1 MLCLKRSSHCSD
13 RGGCLAVVKKSE
25 GTGRKSIIRYRFL
38 MLFTLLGLVIVLFI
52 LIPLAKVVFLSDKEA
67 LWQALLDPTTI
78 NSILLTLYASLI
90 TTAIGFVFGV
100 PLAYM
105 LARYDFP
112 LKSVVEGLID
122 LPIVV
127 PHTAAGIALLFVFGR
142 NYLLGR
148 LFGTIGVRFVD
159 SLAGIVVAML
169 FVSVPFLINSAKE
182 GFKKVDVRLEKV
194 SRTLGASP
202 WQVFYRVTFPLAW
215 RGVLAGNLMMW
226 ARGISEF
233 GAVVIL
239 AYYPMVTP
247 TLIYQRF
254 ESYGLNQAVP
264 VAAILVIICAFI
276 FIGVR
281 TLLRSGPEDD

>member
-1 MLCLKRSSHCSD
+1 
-13 RGGCLAVVKKSE
+13 LAVTKKTASQ
-25 GTGRKSIIRYRFL
+25 RRRFFHRYRFL
-38 MLFTLLGLVIVLFI
+38 AAFTFLGILIVLFI
-52 LIPLAKVVFLSDKEA
+52 LLPLAKVVLLSDKA
-67 LWQALLDPTTI
+67 SLWQALTDKTTI
-78 NSILLTLYASLI
+78 NSITLTLYAALI
-90 TTAIGFVFGV
+90 TTAVGFILGV
-100 PLAYM
+100 PLAYI

-112 LKSVVEGLID
+112 WKSAVEGLID

-142 NYLLGR
+142 NF
-148 LFGTIGVRFVD
+148 LFGKWFNAIGIQFVD

-182 GFKKVDVRLEKV
+182 GFKKVDVRLENV

-202 WQVFYRVTFPLAW
+202 WQVFQRITFPLAW
-215 RGVLAGNLMMW
+215 RSIAAGSLMMW

-239 AYYPMVTP
+239 TYYPMVTP

-254 ESYGLNQAVP
+254 ESYGLSQAIP
-264 VAAILVIICAFI
+264 IAALLIIVCAFI

-281 TLLRSGPEDD
+281 TLLRRRPDDD

>member
-1 MLCLKRSSHCSD
+1 MAVTGKPASTR
-13 RGGCLAVVKKSE
+13 RKFFQRYGFLAV
-25 GTGRKSIIRYRFL
+25 
-38 MLFTLLGLVIVLFI
+38 FTILGLLIVLFI
-52 LIPLAKVVFLSDKEA
+52 LLPLAKVVLLSDKA
-67 LWQALLDPTTI
+67 SLWQALTDPTTI
-78 NSILLTLYASLI
+78 NSISLTLYAALI
-90 TTAIGFVFGV
+90 TTAIGFILGV
-100 PLAYM
+100 PLAYI
-105 LARYDFP
+105 LARFNFP
-112 LKSVVEGLID
+112 GKSAIEGLID

-142 NYLLGR
+142 NYLLGKW
-148 LFGTIGVRFVD
+148 FNAVGISFVD

-182 GFKKVDVRLEKV
+182 GFKKVDIRLENV

-202 WQVFYRVTFPLAW
+202 WQVFRRITFPLSW
-215 RGVLAGNLMMW
+215 RSIVAGSLMMW

-239 AYYPMVTP
+239 TYYPMVTP

-254 ESYGLNQAVP
+254 ESYGLTQAIP
-264 VAAILVIICAFI
+264 VAALLIIICAFI

-281 TLLRSGPEDD
+281 TLLRRRDDDD